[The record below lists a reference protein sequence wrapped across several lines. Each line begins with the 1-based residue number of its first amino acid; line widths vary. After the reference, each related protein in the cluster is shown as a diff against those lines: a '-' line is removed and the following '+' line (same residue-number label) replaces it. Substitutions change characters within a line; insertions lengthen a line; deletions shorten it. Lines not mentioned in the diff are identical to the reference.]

1 MIVASLLFTACVS
14 SESDENDSN
23 SAGKG
28 IGSVLSLDLDQ
39 STRVTTEADATNGVL
54 TKWSDNEK
62 INSYHKYN
70 NKGVAQS
77 LMTLP
82 FTNQSGNVQNGLF
95 TYTNSG
101 TTNDYRFNPGNMIYL
116 FNNLNSDIES
126 NYTVAAN
133 TSTSVF
139 TLTLKNLQ
147 NQTGTV
153 AGLAAYDG
161 MYGTL
166 SAAAVNDAKTV
177 GPANTHHLT
186 SVLRFDLTN
195 ADFANNTVS
204 NVNVW
209 NAPSANNSAYTPVT
223 TAKTMTANAIIPSS
237 GVFTLNADGTLASSP
252 TLTGYSKWSP
262 SSSITASSGT
272 ASVYLMTLPFQNV
285 TGALLTFNAK
295 CGSNYYEREMWID
308 GLSLTSGAVTTKK
321 VSLTK
326 VPQPYTS
333 YPYYKWDAA
342 TAANVAGNRAGT
354 GVKTTINGKNIF
366 FATQSCKDCPTFDEI
381 CMYVAAGTYWDRYK
395 AWVDF
400 QGNLQHGGLWMKKK
414 TYITG
419 FADGTA
425 EKATMS
431 ATAYAPGDWISAKD
445 IDRTQYFFLP
455 AVGNVSVT
463 ATGTTSTIPT
473 TGGMTFYWSNQLQ
486 FSGYAYRLS
495 ISPTNVNISSYP
507 VGTVGWCIWPTNR

>member
-116 FNNLNSDIES
+116 FNNLNSDIAS

-414 TYITG
+414 NLYNRICRRNSRKSNNECNSIRPWRLDFCQG
-419 FADGTA
+419 HRPYAIFF
-425 EKATMS
+425 S
-431 ATAYAPGDWISAKD
+431 ASSWKCFCHCYRNYEHHTN
-445 IDRTQYFFLP
+445 DRWYDVLLVKP
-455 AVGNVSVT
+455 VT
-463 ATGTTSTIPT
+463 I
-473 TGGMTFYWSNQLQ
+473 LRI
-486 FSGYAYRLS
+486 RLS
-495 ISPTNVNISSYP
+495 FEHKSYE
-507 VGTVGWCIWPTNR
+507 CQY